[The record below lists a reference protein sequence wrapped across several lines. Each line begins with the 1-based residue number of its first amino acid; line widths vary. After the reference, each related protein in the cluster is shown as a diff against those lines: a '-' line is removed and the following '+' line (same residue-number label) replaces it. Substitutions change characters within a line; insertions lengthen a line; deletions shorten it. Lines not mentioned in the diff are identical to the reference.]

1 MSRQRFSI
9 DQQRSVVDQVRQLV
23 DAGKLGGRQ
32 SERTFIS
39 ERLAAAADTLA
50 WMEANRHVVV
60 AAVTK
65 GAV

>member
-9 DQQRSVVDQVRQLV
+9 DQQRSAVDQVRQLV

-32 SERTFIS
+32 SERTFMS
-39 ERLAAAADTLA
+39 ERLAAAADSLA
-50 WMEANRHVVV
+50 WLEANKAVIV

-65 GAV
+65 GSA